1 MTRQKIVTDFVYPP
15 IPIRSMDWS
24 AVRDGYDAGDLIGRG
39 PTELDAIVELLALE
53 QERDS

>member
-1 MTRQKIVTDFVYPP
+1 
-15 IPIRSMDWS
+15 MDWS